1 LGGYFYNVKNMK
13 VLDVAGG
20 KDEEAANVQVYK
32 KNGSKAQSWRLTYVK
47 DAKKI

>member
-1 LGGYFYNVKNMK
+1 MK

-32 KNGSKAQSWRLTYVK
+32 KNGSKAQSWRLVYAK
-47 DAKKI
+47 DSKEM